1 MAKFFLFPH
10 HFITYSSMTPS
21 LEELFGCTKPIIGMV
36 HLPPLPNSPK
46 YQGNKVELILEHAL
60 RDAEALKEGGVDGV
74 QVENIGDKPFM
85 KPGQITDETTAIVA
99 IVAREVRKA
108 TGLPT
113 GVFIL
118 ANGIEESISA
128 AAASGAKWI
137 RANMYNLA
145 YIADEGLVESA
156 APKAERRKTNL
167 RADVKI
173 FADVLVKHG
182 SHFLTQDLPLEYK
195 VRRLEETGAEAI
207 IVSGER
213 TGAETPAERVKQ
225 VKQTAT
231 KPVLIGSGLTPE
243 NATTLLK
250 TADGAIVGTY
260 LKKEG
265 KLQNP
270 IDPERVKRLVNVVK
284 RLRKVL

>member
-1 MAKFFLFPH
+1 MVD
-10 HFITYSSMTPS
+10 I
-21 LEELFGCTKPIIGMV
+21 LEELFGCVKPVIGMI
-36 HLPPLPNSPK
+36 HLPPLPSSPR
-46 YQGNKVELILEHAL
+46 YREEGMEYVLEHAL

-85 KPGQITDETTAIVA
+85 KPSQITDETITIVA
-99 IVAREVRKA
+99 IIAREVRKA

-113 GVFIL
+113 GVFVL

-128 AAASGAKWI
+128 ALASGAKWI

-145 YIADEGLVESA
+145 YIADEGFVESA
-156 APKAERRKTNL
+156 ASKAERRKTNL
-167 RADVKI
+167 RTDVKI

-195 VRRLEETGAEAI
+195 VAQLEETGAEAI

-213 TGAETPAERVKQ
+213 TGAETPVDRVKK
-225 VKQTAT
+225 VKQIAT
-231 KPVLIGSGLTPE
+231 KPILIGSGLTPE
-243 NATTLLK
+243 NAGTLLAI
-250 TADGAIVGTY
+250 ADGAIVGTY

-270 IDPERVKRLVNVVK
+270 IDINRVKKLMQVVK
-284 RLRKVL
+284 RIRVT